1 MSFLFVASERV
12 GQRARQR
19 TLLNLGRRFDLPQI
33 DWSLLCTC
41 LDSVRTTGL
50 CRQRWASSTDC
61 RENPHC
67 NVSLVTLKLVI
78 SCALANDCLCC

>member
-1 MSFLFVASERV
+1 MSFLSFLFVASERV
-12 GQRARQR
+12 GQRAWQR
-19 TLLNLGRRFDLPQI
+19 TLLNLGRWFDLPQI

-61 RENPHC
+61 RENPLQC
-67 NVSLVTLKLVI
+67 QSGNVEVGHLLRLGQ
-78 SCALANDCLCC
+78 